1 MDNEL
6 ILECR
11 NIHKSFDQGRSRL
24 EILKGIHLKIH
35 QGEAIA
41 ILGASG
47 SGKSTFLQILG
58 TLDRPTDGEIFF
70 RGNSLS
76 QKQDVELSYFRNR
89 EMGFVFQFHHL
100 IMELTALENV
110 MLPLQIKG
118 DPQQFAKKQAMEW
131 LDRVGMADRAK
142 HTPSELSG
150 GELQRVAIAR
160 ALINRPRIL
169 LADEPTG
176 NLDSENALIVQ
187 NLFFE
192 LQRSH
197 NLSMVVV
204 THDLN
209 FAARFPRIHRIKD
222 GQWQTKD

>member
-1 MDNEL
+1 M
-6 ILECR
+6 
-11 NIHKSFDQGRSRL
+11 
-24 EILKGIHLKIH
+24 LKGINLRIN

-41 ILGASG
+41 VLGASG

-58 TLDRPTDGEIFF
+58 TLDRPTEGEIFF

-131 LDRVGMADRAK
+131 LDRVGLADRAK

-160 ALINRPRIL
+160 ALINRPRVL

-187 NLFFE
+187 NLFFD

-222 GQWQTKD
+222 GQWQTTD